1 MRNFAAVRYC
11 SFIKIISRPEVG
23 DDKDVV
29 LSSIIICPIQTAA
42 STQESTKG
50 YNRIPE
56 MGIRRIIPAD
66 ILYVAH
72 FLLAL

>member
-1 MRNFAAVRYC
+1 LFVH
-11 SFIKIISRPEVG
+11 KIISRLEVG